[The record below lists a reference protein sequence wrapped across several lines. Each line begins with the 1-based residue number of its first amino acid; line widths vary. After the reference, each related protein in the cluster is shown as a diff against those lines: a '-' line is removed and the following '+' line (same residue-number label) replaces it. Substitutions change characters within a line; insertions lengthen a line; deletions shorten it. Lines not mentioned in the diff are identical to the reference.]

1 MDESSADN
9 EPKKEMTSKQIIA
22 ILIFLAIVTPTLT
35 FMFGPNIL
43 GQIHS
48 YWGAKQ
54 PPKFEFQYEDVLEP
68 NVPVYEV
75 TEHLADIGSL
85 LGKVRITV
93 TTDYGGNNVRGTVCI
108 RIRRANEVPVR
119 LNQSWENFQISHSE
133 SRSLFLTP
141 SDLFNY
147 SRLSHKSSALN
158 LTQGDPTA
166 DRRGQFDIE
175 IVHNNKILA
184 NKTITVV
191 NTPWFHSTQLSDS
204 VIQVGEPITTYVTVR
219 NLGSPSKF
227 IVFGDLYDSTSADT
241 STIEGTD
248 WGPNKSWKLLDYYG
262 NIETDV
268 IDTNGELTVPFVIP
282 GSFFEERHTYI
293 LETCAVKYLPYLKF
307 PEGYDWRTSKHSWRV
322 RDPPHYS
329 TIVVLAQ

>member
-1 MDESSADN
+1 MQEGFAMAESSADN
-9 EPKKEMTSKQIIA
+9 EPKKEMTSKQISLGA
-22 ILIFLAIVTPTLT
+22 ILILVITILTL
-35 FMFGPNIL
+35 MFGPNIL

-48 YWGAKQ
+48 YLEAKQ
-54 PPKFEFQYEDVLEP
+54 PPTFEFQCEDVLA

-75 TEHLADIGSL
+75 TEHLADIGSPL
-85 LGKVRITV
+85 DPFQITV
-93 TTDYGGNNVRGTVCI
+93 TSDYCGNNVRGPVRI
-108 RIRRANEVPVR
+108 RIRTANEEPVR
-119 LNQSWENFQISHSE
+119 LNLSWENFQISHSE

-219 NLGSPSKF
+219 NLGIPSEF

-241 STIEGTD
+241 ATIEGTD

-293 LETCAVKYLPYLKF
+293 LETCAVKNLYH
-307 PEGYDWRTSKHSWRV
+307 T
-322 RDPPHYS
+322 
-329 TIVVLAQ
+329 